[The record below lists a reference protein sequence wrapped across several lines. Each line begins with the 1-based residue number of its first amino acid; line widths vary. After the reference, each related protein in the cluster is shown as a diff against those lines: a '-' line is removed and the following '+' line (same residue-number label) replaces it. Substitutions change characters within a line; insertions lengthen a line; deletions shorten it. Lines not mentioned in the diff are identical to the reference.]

1 MTENEKNGLP
11 VSGEK
16 LREEVEGYFDRCGR
30 EGIPPTPSGLALQL
44 GVRTSA
50 LSDDRLS
57 EEQRK
62 VIDQAMQRIEA
73 GTLELMLTR
82 GGVRGIESLLERVEE
97 RDGESRRRREIRG
110 LSDEEIRTRLRR
122 MMPGIRAAVEEKKG

>member
-1 MTENEKNGLP
+1 M
-11 VSGEK
+11 
-16 LREEVEGYFDRCGR
+16 
-30 EGIPPTPSGLALQL
+30 
-44 GVRTSA
+44 
-50 LSDDRLS
+50 SDDRLS